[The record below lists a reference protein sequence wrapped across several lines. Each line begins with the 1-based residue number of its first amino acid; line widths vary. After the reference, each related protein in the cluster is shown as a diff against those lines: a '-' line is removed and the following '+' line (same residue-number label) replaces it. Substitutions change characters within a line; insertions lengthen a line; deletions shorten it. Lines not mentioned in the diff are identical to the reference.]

1 MTIAT
6 VVNKVVAQG
15 NGATTAFSFAF
26 LLPSAAYAVVTVTD
40 STGVQTVLLSTQ
52 YSLSGI
58 GNPNGGTVNYPL
70 SGSPLPSG
78 SSIALQRVIPLQQLT
93 SLVNQGGYFPAVV
106 EGALDQLEMQIQQ
119 LAATTGGNVSLQ
131 FPATDALTLNS
142 ILPAAAARANNLL
155 SFDSLGNVIVVA
167 AAAQSA
173 TALAIQLLDTTSAL
187 NGDALVGVKRTLANA
202 VATTEHLVNEA
213 RIVNVKSDFG
223 AVGDGATDDTT
234 AITNAIAGLGSRGTV
249 FLPRG
254 TYKVTSSI
262 SITTSGIRLV
272 GEGFS
277 EINGTGAGNR
287 GATCIL
293 RAFVGANPTL
303 SFQGDDCGIDL
314 IDVDNNSQGTGDCV
328 QWWGGR
334 ADIGVISCRNSG
346 GDGFRAGRT
355 NAGAS
360 STNTNCGVAKRII
373 ACGNAGAGA
382 RWDDTNT
389 TTSTSYPLGVANAN
403 GWAVQALDLRSN
415 GSDNLQLGNC
425 NDNVFTMVV
434 SQSSTG
440 GCGIRFKTDGTNS
453 GPRCNKILGSDCE
466 SNFGNDIQID
476 AATLPATAPGL
487 YNVVFG
493 NRSIAVTSRIVDN
506 STGSLVIQWRQDL
519 ATGKRAYH
527 FGETLNVV
535 NVAASGVAEVSFFA
549 DTVTRNVARAYA
561 QQVSAGG
568 KWSLQT
574 FGASLADRL
583 IVDRDITACLTGL
596 SGGVLF
602 NKTAVDN
609 TTSGVNIEGGAVG
622 RIDIVNSGAGTK
634 TVASFFDASGAAGS
648 ITTNGSGTA
657 AYLTTSDERLKQD
670 IVPMA
675 SQGSV
680 IDALKPRQF
689 AFKADPNK
697 TVFGFIAQE
706 LHEVYPDAVHV
717 GGDDPK
723 ENPWGTDDSKLMAV
737 MVKEL
742 QELRARVAALEA
754 ARG

>member
-1 MTIAT
+1 MSASPLIGGRFFDTRAVGLTPGAALYTYAAGTLTPLAT
-6 VVNKVVAQG
+6 YTDAGGGSPNTNPVILNGFGQADVFLGASSYRMRLYTDLIGSGGVLLWDEDNIVGASALSSSTGAAQIG
-15 NGATTAFSFAF
+15 FIQSGAG
-26 LLPSAAYAVVTVTD
+26 AAVRTLQDKGRESVTVND
-40 STGVQTVLLSTQ
+40 FTG
-52 YSLSGI
+52 
-58 GNPNGGTVNYPL
+58 
-70 SGSPLPSG
+70 
-78 SSIALQRVIPLQQLT
+78 
-93 SLVNQGGYFPAVV
+93 
-106 EGALDQLEMQIQQ
+106 
-119 LAATTGGNVSLQ
+119 
-131 FPATDALTLNS
+131 
-142 ILPAAAARANNLL
+142 
-155 SFDSLGNVIVVA
+155 
-167 AAAQSA
+167 
-173 TALAIQLLDTTSAL
+173 
-187 NGDALVGVKRTLANA
+187 
-202 VATTEHLVNEA
+202 
-213 RIVNVKSDFG
+213 SDPT
-223 AVGDGATDDTT
+223 GATDSYAAIVA
-234 AITNAIAGLGSRGTV
+234 AITSLGGRGVVNLGPGTFKV
-249 FLPRG
+249 SAQLVVPSGVTLRG
-254 TYKVTSSI
+254 A
-262 SITTSGIRLV
+262 
-272 GEGFS
+272 GFS
-277 EINGTGAGNR
+277 ELNGTGAGNR

-293 RAFVGANPTL
+293 RAFVTAL
-303 SFQGDDCGIDL
+303 STILFSGDDCGMDM
-314 IDVDNNSQGTGDCV
+314 IDVDNNFQGTGQCV
-328 QWWGGR
+328 EWWGSR

-346 GDGFRAGRT
+346 TDNFRVGRT

-373 ACGNAGAGA
+373 CCGATWSGA

-389 TTSTSYPLGVANAN
+389 TVSASYPLGVSNAN
-403 GWAVQALDLRSN
+403 GWNVQALDLRSN
-415 GSDNLQLGNC
+415 GIDGLQCGNC
-425 NDNVFTMVV
+425 DDNFFGIVV
-434 SQSSTG
+434 SQSNGRAVVFTAAPLAAATSATLTGNWPLPTGSYHVEFVNTATGAFEYRYVTLTNGATTATWTG
-440 GCGIRFKTDGTNS
+440 GLSANSNATAGTGSGIHFKTDGTNS
-453 GPRCNKILGSDCE
+453 GPRTNLIQRNDSE
-466 SNFGNDIQID
+466 ANFGADILSD
-476 AATLPATAPGL
+476 AATLPAAAPGL
-487 YNVVFG
+487 YNVIFG
-493 NRSIAVTSRIVDN
+493 NRSVAVTSRIVDN
-506 STGSLVIQWRQDL
+506 STGNFVMQWRQDL

-535 NVAASGVAEVSFFA
+535 NVAASGVAEVSFYA

-602 NKTAVDN
+602 NKTVVDN

-675 SQGSV
+675 PQGSV

-689 AFKADPNK
+689 AFKADPSK

-706 LHEVYPDAVHV
+706 LYEVYPDAVHV

-742 QELRARVAALEA
+742 QELRARVAGLEA
-754 ARG
+754 TRG